1 MTLFEAIGEAW
12 IVFLALG
19 IGAVH
24 MLAPDHWVPLTVYCH
39 SRQFSSQ
46 RSAILAAAGG
56 IAHVAGSLI
65 AMTAAV
71 AVGYAVVTNFAG
83 LTQQVVGASFVI
95 VGIYMAYTGYRA
107 GVAEPRVE
115 ASRATKWLVLATAS
129 SPELTIFPIYLAASV
144 YGSWGVALSMGA
156 FTVGT
161 VVSIV
166 LTTLAAIHGVG
177 RFLRKPGRSRQI
189 DLALAATLLV
199 LGALVISSG

>member
-1 MTLFEAIGEAW
+1 LLEAIGEAW
-12 IVFLALG
+12 IVLLALG
-19 IGAVH
+19 IGAAH

-56 IAHVAGSLI
+56 MAHVAGSVI
-65 AMTAAV
+65 AMAAAV

-83 LTQQVVGASFVI
+83 LTQQVVGASFLA
-95 VGIYMAYTGYRA
+95 VGLYMMYTGFRA
-107 GVAEPRVE
+107 GSGESQAN
-115 ASRATKWLVLATAS
+115 ASKTTKWLVLATAS

-144 YGSWGVALSMGA
+144 YGAWGIALSMGA

-161 VVSIV
+161 VASVV
-166 LTTLAAIHGVG
+166 FATLAAIHGMG

-189 DLALAATLLV
+189 DLAVAATLLL
-199 LGALVISSG
+199 LGAIVIASG